1 MTNLVM
7 SVADH
12 SVSEYRL
19 PSPRDEEQN
28 DECNLIRSFSVPL
41 VSGREGQKIQ
51 GNEKP
56 SLKDK
61 HMLDKGCIDEL
72 ECIFR

>member
-28 DECNLIRSFSVPL
+28 DECSLIRSFSVPL
-41 VSGREGQKIQ
+41 VSGREGQKI
-51 GNEKP
+51 
-56 SLKDK
+56 
-61 HMLDKGCIDEL
+61 
-72 ECIFR
+72 